1 LEAIFTIEAMGR
13 DHCVVH
19 CIAHLF
25 RPSFRIVLAQK
36 NVKQIFKNSER
47 ISPRRKLSWMNS
59 DNILLTRMILKDH
72 TLLIL
77 LMLAVR
83 NSFKPREL
91 HFVMSSSCY
100 KCIIP

>member
-1 LEAIFTIEAMGR
+1 
-13 DHCVVH
+13 
-19 CIAHLF
+19 
-25 RPSFRIVLAQK
+25 
-36 NVKQIFKNSER
+36 
-47 ISPRRKLSWMNS
+47 
-59 DNILLTRMILKDH
+59 MILKDH